1 MSLTTKSFNTKIN
14 RMSQANE
21 FPSESEMLS
30 LLEKQYDNLEV
41 GLVYG
46 KAGLAI
52 YYANL
57 SNEDPAYK
65 AIYDRLIEDVLS
77 KVSDKT
83 PIEFPRGLL
92 GISFALDIILHFF
105 KPGNPDSVLNDLD
118 AVIYKS
124 LDKGRN
130 MQPLNIDMAVESL
143 FYVALHLK
151 LGIRNKVK
159 HRIYESKAIHILNDI
174 CQSLPDNFFRETI
187 PYNIFNRS
195 FFLLYAIGSLY
206 EQDIGQQRIE
216 HICSDLSIPV
226 ASSMPQMQFNKLER
240 LFSVSRLISL
250 GCARDQHWKDCYGQ
264 LTNSLSLK
272 KLFNEDFGGNQ
283 LGLSDG
289 LTGAMLLMIMTN
301 HVRQTPLFDIPWDY
315 YKKRIAQCS
324 ILTATAGKETPLYRY
339 GLNWLWG
346 MKMALALETRKEPF
360 RF

>member
-124 LDKGRN
+124 LDKH
-130 MQPLNIDMAVESL
+130 A
-143 FYVALHLK
+143 
-151 LGIRNKVK
+151 
-159 HRIYESKAIHILNDI
+159 AI
-174 CQSLPDNFFRETI
+174 E
-187 PYNIFNRS
+187 Y
-195 FFLLYAIGSLY
+195 
-206 EQDIGQQRIE
+206 
-216 HICSDLSIPV
+216 
-226 ASSMPQMQFNKLER
+226 
-240 LFSVSRLISL
+240 
-250 GCARDQHWKDCYGQ
+250 
-264 LTNSLSLK
+264 
-272 KLFNEDFGGNQ
+272 
-283 LGLSDG
+283 
-289 LTGAMLLMIMTN
+289 
-301 HVRQTPLFDIPWDY
+301 
-315 YKKRIAQCS
+315 
-324 ILTATAGKETPLYRY
+324 
-339 GLNWLWG
+339 
-346 MKMALALETRKEPF
+346 
-360 RF
+360 